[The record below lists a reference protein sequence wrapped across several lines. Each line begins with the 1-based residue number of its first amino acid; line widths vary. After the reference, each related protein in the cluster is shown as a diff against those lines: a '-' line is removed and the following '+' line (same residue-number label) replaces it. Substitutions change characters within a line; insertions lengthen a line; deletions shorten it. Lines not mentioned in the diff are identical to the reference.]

1 MPPGVYIPRF
11 SPESKIECCLI
22 WQVFWL
28 ASYEHLPIDEANAG
42 FNSGM
47 KFIK

>member
-11 SPESKIECCLI
+11 SPESKIECRPDIYREI

-28 ASYEHLPIDEANAG
+28 HPKLIAFPFKQWREN
-42 FNSGM
+42 
-47 KFIK
+47 

>member
-28 ASYEHLPIDEANAG
+28 GDLLQRLPINK
-42 FNSGM
+42 NSGEDWS
-47 KFIK
+47 FS